1 MNSKVALESARVRRK
16 SVIQQGLE
24 VVRSVSVLMK
34 ASHELL
40 LLIFLGTQ
48 RMLVISMLMQE
59 M

>member
-1 MNSKVALESARVRRK
+1 MNSKVALESAKVRRK
-16 SVIQQGLE
+16 SVIRQGLE
-24 VVRSVSVLMK
+24 VVRVSVLMK

-48 RMLVISMLMQE
+48 RMLVNSMLMQE

>member
-1 MNSKVALESARVRRK
+1 MNSKVALESAKVRRK
-16 SVIQQGLE
+16 SVIRQGLE

-34 ASHELL
+34 AAHELL
-40 LLIFLGTQ
+40 LFIFLGTQ

>member
-1 MNSKVALESARVRRK
+1 MVALESAKVRRK
-16 SVIQQGLE
+16 SVIRQGLE

-34 ASHELL
+34 AAHELL